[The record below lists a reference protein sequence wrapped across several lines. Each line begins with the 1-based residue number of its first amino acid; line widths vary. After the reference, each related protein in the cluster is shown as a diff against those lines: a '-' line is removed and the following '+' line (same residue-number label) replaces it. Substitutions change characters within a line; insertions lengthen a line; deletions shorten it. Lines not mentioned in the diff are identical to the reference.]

1 MDLVWVWGILGLVLL
16 GLEMATGTFY
26 ILWFGVAGLLL
37 ALIVSAFPNM
47 DISLQVFA
55 YAVLS
60 LGSLFVYRRYYKGS
74 EKDDLKVGQSRGD
87 EIGKQGTII
96 EAVSGTQNGRI
107 RFAQGVMGSK
117 EWVVISDEEIA
128 VGTVAQV
135 VAVEGNTLRVIT
147 A

>member
-26 ILWFGVAGLLL
+26 ILWFGIAGLLL

-55 YAVLS
+55 YAALS
-60 LGSLFVYRRYYKGS
+60 LGSLFVYKRYYKGS
-74 EKDDLKVGQSRGD
+74 EKDDLKVGQSKGD

-117 EWVVISDEEIA
+117 EWVAISDEEIA

-135 VAVEGNTLRVIT
+135 VAVEGNALRVVT

>member
-1 MDLVWVWGILGLVLL
+1 MWGILGLVLL
-16 GLEMATGTFY
+16 GVEMATGTFY

-37 ALIVSAFPNM
+37 AVLVWIFPNM
-47 DISLQVFA
+47 SAALQVFA
-55 YAVLS
+55 YAILS
-60 LGSLFVYRRYYKGS
+60 LGSLFIYKRYYKS
-74 EKDDLKVGQSRGD
+74 TEKEDLKVGQSRGD
-87 EIGKQGTII
+87 ELGKQGTII
-96 EAVSGTQNGRI
+96 EAVSASQNGKI

-128 VGTVAQV
+128 VGTMAKV